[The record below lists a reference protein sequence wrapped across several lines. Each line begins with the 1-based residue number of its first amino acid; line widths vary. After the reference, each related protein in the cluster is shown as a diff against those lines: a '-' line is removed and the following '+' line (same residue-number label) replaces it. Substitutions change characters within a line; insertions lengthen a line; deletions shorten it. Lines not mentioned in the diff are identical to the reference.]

1 MEIIYIIFGLTLGY
15 FMFDKDRVALQR
27 FKEYIA
33 SPSTGKPELD
43 WVTRQIFKLFN
54 RNLSERWYEARVH
67 LHQGVFKSLICAFGF
82 IYLVRIDLI
91 DDNQEKGECRV
102 FAFHGFQS
110 LEDVLKKTEPM
121 IVPFIEETNA
131 GLEGQAKMHYY
142 STFVAGYNVVATF
155 MDPRL

>member
-33 SPSTGKPELD
+33 SPSTGKPELN
-43 WVTRQIFKLFN
+43 WSTQQVFKLFN

-91 DDNQEKGECRV
+91 DDNQEKGESRV
-102 FAFHGFQS
+102 LSFHGFQS
-110 LEDVLKKTEPM
+110 LEDVLKKAEPM
-121 IVPFIEETNA
+121 IVPFIEETNTE
-131 GLEGQAKMHYY
+131 LEGQAKMHYY

-155 MDPRL
+155 LDHSL